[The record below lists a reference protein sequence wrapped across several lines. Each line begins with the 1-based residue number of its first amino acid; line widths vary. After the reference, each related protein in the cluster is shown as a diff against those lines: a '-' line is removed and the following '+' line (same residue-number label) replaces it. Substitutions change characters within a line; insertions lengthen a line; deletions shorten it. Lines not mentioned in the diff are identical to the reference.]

1 MQKEKV
7 SRQHLVKDSQ
17 KNLFDE
23 ADLILGREKT
33 TDLLNQK
40 LQFEWEGARKG

>member
-7 SRQHLVKDSQ
+7 SRQCLMKDSQ

-23 ADLILGREKT
+23 ADLIHP
-33 TDLLNQK
+33 
-40 LQFEWEGARKG
+40 WEGDDDRLVESEAAV